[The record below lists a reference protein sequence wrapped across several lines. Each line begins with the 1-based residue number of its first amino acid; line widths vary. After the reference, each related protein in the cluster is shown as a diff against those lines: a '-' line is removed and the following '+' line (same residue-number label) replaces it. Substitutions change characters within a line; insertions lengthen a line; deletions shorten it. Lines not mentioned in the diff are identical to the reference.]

1 VKLVLFDIDGTL
13 ITSRGAGR
21 RAMRTALERVFGA
34 AGGIDQYNLGGRTDT
49 RIVHDVM
56 GALGWEPE
64 RVNERLDDFFEAYA
78 GGLTSEIGDGRHVVT
93 LPGVTA
99 VIERLAA
106 SRDVVLGL
114 VTGNI
119 EEGARIKLLPT
130 GLWPRF
136 RVGAYGS
143 DHMDRRRLPSLAAR
157 RAHALVGYAFAP
169 PEVVVIGDT
178 PHDIDCARAFGATA
192 IAVTTGQYSRAELLA
207 DRPDHLFDDLGDVE
221 KVLEA
226 VLTPGA

>member
-21 RAMRTALERVFGA
+21 RAMRAALERVFGA
-34 AGGIDQYNLGGRTDT
+34 AGGIDQYNLAGRTDT

-56 GALGWEPE
+56 GALGWEPA

-78 GGLTSEIGDGRHVVT
+78 SGLVGEIGDGRHVVT

-99 VIERLAA
+99 VVERLAA
-106 SRDVVLGL
+106 SPDVVLGL

-119 EEGARIKLLPT
+119 EQGARIKLLPT
-130 GLWPRF
+130 GLWPHF

-143 DHMDRRRLPSLAAR
+143 DHMDRRHLPSLATR
-157 RAHALVGYAFAP
+157 RAHALMGYAFAP

-178 PHDIDCARAFGATA
+178 PHDIDCARAFGAVA
-192 IAVTTGQYSRAELLA
+192 IAVTTGQYSRADLLA
-207 DRPDHLFDDLGDVE
+207 DQPDFLFDDLGDVD
-221 KVLEA
+221 KVLAA
-226 VLTPGA
+226 VLGG